1 MKNKKLITHVTLT
14 PLAGSPIRISD
25 ALNKHSRYES
35 RCINLNP
42 LGNGKRTFKEDLVW
56 SLDKE
61 ECFIRLSKSDIVC
74 FHHYIDYKSPNNPFK
89 VNFLDFSGPNTK
101 FIFHWHSNPNF
112 ISETRKIELDKLLN
126 IKDPQLVVAQFHETY
141 FPNALPVPLIV
152 EKANEVTP
160 TNSKLKPII
169 FFSPSNDRMAF
180 ERRWESKARNQVL
193 AILKKL
199 KRDGVANYILAEDL
213 PFDHCNQL
221 RAESDIV
228 IDDVVTGSFHTSS
241 LEALALGKPTIS
253 YLDHRTQLVLS
264 ETTGSTD
271 LPIINA
277 KLEYLEEVLL
287 DLCNSS
293 TLRESLG
300 AFSLDWFNTHYSE
313 KKMTE
318 IYARAFEKILA
329 GKETLNPR
337 YKDHK
342 NAKIWLYKNVV
353 DIEWSHRKMKF
364 YGEVSNLA
372 YYYSYKLLK
381 KLKMRLNELLRG

>member
-14 PLAGSPIRISD
+14 PLAGSPIRISN
-25 ALNKHSRYES
+25 ALNVHSHFES

-42 LGNGKRTFKEDLVW
+42 LGNGKRTFEEDLVW
-56 SLDKE
+56 VTDKE
-61 ECFIRLSKSDIVC
+61 ECLDVLSKSDIIC
-74 FHHYIDYKSPNNPFK
+74 FHHFINYKSEDNPFK
-89 VNFLDFSGPNTK
+89 LNFFDFSGNNTK
-101 FIFHWHSNPNF
+101 YIFHWHSNPDF
-112 ISETRKIELDKLLN
+112 ISETRGIHVDELLN
-126 IKDPQLVVAQFHETY
+126 LKEPQLVVAQFHETY
-141 FPNALPVPLIV
+141 FPNAFPVPLIV
-152 EKANEVTP
+152 KEMRRVTP
-160 TNSKLKPII
+160 TNSSVPII
-169 FFSPSNDRMAF
+169 FFSPSNNRMAF

-193 AILKKL
+193 TILKKL
-199 KRDGVANYILAEDL
+199 KRKGIANYILAENI
-213 PFDHCNQL
+213 PFEKCNEL
-221 RAESDIV
+221 RAKSDIV

-277 KLEYLEEVLL
+277 KLEFLEEILL

-313 KKMTE
+313 KKMTD
-318 IYARAFEKILA
+318 IYARAFDKILT
-329 GKETLNPR
+329 GQKVLNPR

-353 DIEWSHRKMKF
+353 DIEWSHRKKKF
-364 YGEVSNLA
+364 YREISNVA
-372 YYYSYKLLK
+372 YFYSYKLLK
-381 KLKMRLNELLRG
+381 KLKMRLNELFRG